1 MEYIYADLVRA
12 GRRTLASVPKSKIVP
27 TAVLLIISKDK
38 DIEDVPTKY
47 RAAVIEALNEQGYDE
62 HGEPLDE

>member
-12 GRRTLASVPKSKIVP
+12 GRRTLASVQKSKIVP

-38 DIEDVPTKY
+38 DIEDVPAKY

-62 HGEPLDE
+62 HGEPLE